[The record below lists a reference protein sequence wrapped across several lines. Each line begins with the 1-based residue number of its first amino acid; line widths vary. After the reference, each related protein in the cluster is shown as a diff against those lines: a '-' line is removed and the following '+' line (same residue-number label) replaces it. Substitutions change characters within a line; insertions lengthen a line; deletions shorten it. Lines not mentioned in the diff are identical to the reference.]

1 MGVWEKHVR
10 KNKTGK
16 KRRCYKRLSASHGV
30 GYLLKLLKIKVLI
43 DWKEADD

>member
-1 MGVWEKHVR
+1 MYGESMCR

-16 KRRCYKRLSASHGV
+16 KRRCYKRLLASHGV
-30 GYLLKLLKIKVLI
+30 GYLLKLLKIKVQI